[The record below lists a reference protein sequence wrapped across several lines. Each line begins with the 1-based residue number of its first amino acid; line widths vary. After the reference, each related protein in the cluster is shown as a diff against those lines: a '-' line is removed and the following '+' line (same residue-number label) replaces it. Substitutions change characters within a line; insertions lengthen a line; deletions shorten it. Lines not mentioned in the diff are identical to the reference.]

1 MSLFSFLRLRTS
13 AGAASQSAPR
23 GPVVFDPP
31 QPDRPVYVVGDIHGR
46 IDLLDRLLALI
57 ETDAATLG
65 HPAAPMLVLVGDY
78 IDRGDDS
85 AAVLSRAFA
94 LQTERPDSVVCLLGN
109 HEKMMLDFIDTPAR
123 GPRWLRNGGLQTL
136 MSLGLGGVLA
146 DGMSDEELAALSVD
160 LHRALPDGIEDWLR
174 GLPLVWNSG
183 NLWVTHAGA
192 DPSVAMPDQ
201 TRRVM
206 LWGHR
211 DFDAV
216 PRQDGQWVAHGH
228 FVFDTPSAKDG
239 RIATDTGGV
248 YTGRLTAARIVPG
261 AVSFLST

>member
-1 MSLFSFLRLRTS
+1 MSLFSFLRRRKPVE
-13 AGAASQSAPR
+13 APAKPR
-23 GPVVFDPP
+23 RAVAFEPP

-46 IDLLDRLLALI
+46 IDLLDRLLGLI
-57 ETDAATLG
+57 DADAATLG
-65 HPAAPMLVLVGDY
+65 DGATPMLVLVGDY
-78 IDRGDDS
+78 IDRGDES

-94 LQTERPDSVVCLLGN
+94 LQSERPGDVVCLLGN
-109 HEKMMLDFIDTPAR
+109 HEKMMLDFIDTPAK

-136 MSLGLGGVLA
+136 MSLGLGGILA
-146 DGMSDEELAALSVD
+146 DGMSEEELSALSVD
-160 LHRALPDGIEDWLR
+160 LHCALPDGVEDWLR
-174 GLPLVWNSG
+174 SLPLAWSSG

-201 TRRVM
+201 TQRVM

-211 DFDAV
+211 DFDV
-216 PRQDGQWVAHGH
+216 LPREDGQWVAHGH
-228 FVFDTPSAKDG
+228 FVFDKPSAEDG